1 MFRIYMT
8 GLLII
13 LGMMIVLAMVF
24 AQSASEPERIRCE
37 PEPFVDVQR
46 CPGSYSLTPA
56 LACPEGT
63 YERVRM
69 FRCSSSSVANFATV
83 QIEKD
88 FPQAQM
94 KK

>member
-37 PEPFVDVQR
+37 AEPFADIQR
-46 CPGSYSLTPA
+46 CPGSYSMTPA
-56 LACPEGT
+56 LACPGGA

-69 FRCSSSSVANFATV
+69 FRCSSSSVANFAVV
-83 QIEKD
+83 QID
-88 FPQAQM
+88 SPVAQQQ
-94 KK
+94 KAK